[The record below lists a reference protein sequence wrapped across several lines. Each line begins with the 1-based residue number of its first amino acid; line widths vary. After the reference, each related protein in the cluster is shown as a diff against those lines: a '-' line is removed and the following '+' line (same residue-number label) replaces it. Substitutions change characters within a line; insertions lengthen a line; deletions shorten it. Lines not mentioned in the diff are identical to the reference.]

1 MEPEDLAAQVAK
13 WARIDETLSVHAA
26 RAPGA
31 PCVSLDGRH
40 WSWGEVNSLVDSA
53 AQALVAAGV
62 GAGDRIALLSTP
74 RPEYLLMLM
83 AASRIGA
90 VYVGLNPRYTAA
102 EVAEA
107 VARVRPRLIVTL
119 RAFEGRDFPSV
130 IEAAAAAVALP
141 PVVSFDS
148 IESCVGALQALD
160 GPLPPAPGAPDTQT
174 RAALPDTAAIVFT
187 SGTTGQPKAAMLTH
201 RGLLHAA
208 AVQHIRLNPAV
219 PRYLCHLP
227 VNHVGCLMNLTL
239 AGLVGGGSVV
249 FLQRFSAARTL
260 QLIRDE
266 RVNFWEQ
273 VPAMYLECARDPS
286 FDPQA
291 LRHLHSICIGGGA
304 ASLQTI
310 TRLREIG
317 APLFVEY
324 GQTETSSSAA
334 YTDAGADDEVL
345 GHCIGRFD
353 PHFEFRIADN
363 DNRPCAMGEVGEI
376 QGRGRLIF
384 AGYYGDPQAT
394 REAFTSDG
402 WLRTGDLALQR
413 PDGNLVLQGRLRE
426 MIKSGGYN
434 VYPREVELVLES
446 HPGIGQVVVLG
457 LPDERYGEAV
467 HAVISRRGEPLD
479 RAALVA
485 LCRRSLANYKI
496 PKSFRV
502 VEAFPLLPNGKIDRV
517 GTSAMAAGLP
527 ALN

>member
-1 MEPEDLAAQVAK
+1 MELDDLAAQVAK
-13 WARIDETLSVHAA
+13 WARIDEALSVHAG

-40 WSWGEVNSLVDSA
+40 WSWGEVDSLVDSA
-53 AQALVAAGV
+53 AKALVAAGV

-74 RPEYLLMLM
+74 RPEYLLVLM

-107 VARVRPRLIVTL
+107 VALVRPRLIVTL
-119 RAFEGRDFPSV
+119 AAFEGRDFLST

-141 PVVSFDS
+141 PVVSFYS

-160 GPLPPAPGAPDTQT
+160 PLPPAPGAPDAQTQ
-174 RAALPDTAAIVFT
+174 AALPDTAAIVFT
-187 SGTTGQPKAAMLTH
+187 SGTTGRPKAAMLTH

-208 AVQHIRLNPAV
+208 AVQHIRLNPAA
-219 PRYLCHLP
+219 PRYLCNLP

-239 AGLVGGGSVV
+239 AALVDGGSIV
-249 FLQRFSAARTL
+249 FQQRFSAARTL

-266 RVNFWEQ
+266 RVNYWEQ
-273 VPAMYLECARDPS
+273 VPAMYHECARDPS
-286 FDPQA
+286 FDPQT
-291 LRHLHSICIGGGA
+291 LRHLHTICIGGGA

-310 TRLREIG
+310 ASLREIG

-334 YTDAGADDEVL
+334 YTDAGANDEVL

-353 PHFEFRIADN
+353 PHFEFRIADGG
-363 DNRPCAMGEVGEI
+363 NRPCPIGEVGEI

-402 WLRTGDLALQR
+402 WLHTGDLALER
-413 PDGNLVLQGRLRE
+413 PDGNLMLQGRLKE

-434 VYPREVELVLES
+434 VYPREVELVLEG

-467 HAVISRRGEPLD
+467 HAVISRRGELLD
-479 RAALVA
+479 REALVT

-496 PKSFRV
+496 PKGFHV

-527 ALN
+527 ALD